1 MSQSFT
7 VWMAEISKPAFW
19 ISNITAPAIADETK
33 WGLMIQHVVPSYTAV
48 FEPIEWV
55 WSKLCSTF
63 FKQSGSNCDVIS
75 QKKNISFKFSY

>member
-1 MSQSFT
+1 
-7 VWMAEISKPAFW
+7 
-19 ISNITAPAIADETK
+19 
-33 WGLMIQHVVPSYTAV
+33 MIQHVVPSYTAV

-63 FKQSGSNCDVIS
+63 CKQSGSNCDVIS